1 MPGRLIID
9 ISAFYQLPKAFVI
22 SPGGTDPGKA
32 HQFSTADLERI
43 IRCFLLAEIN
53 NGRKQADMRGQQ
65 IVVVCCSFKSIR
77 KRGMAKVVTIHRSE
91 EHTSELQSLM
101 RNSYAVFC
109 WKNK

>member
-1 MPGRLIID
+1 MPGRLVID
-9 ISAFYQLPKAFVI
+9 IAAFYQLPKAFVI

-77 KRGMAKVVTIHRSE
+77 KRGMAKVVTIHSCF
-91 EHTSELQSLM
+91 SLGECEFSSSTFRM
-101 RNSYAVFC
+101 SAYL
-109 WKNK
+109 